1 MVNLAQ
7 YSRTPLDHYADMSND
22 SAMLHANW
30 VAAQDTDRFQKLLN
44 AETEDGQYNVL
55 TALLSRAG
63 EKLEKERFTLTVVHG
78 QTETLG

>member
-1 MVNLAQ
+1 MVNPAQ
-7 YSRTPLDHYADMSND
+7 YSKAPLDHYAGMRND

-30 VAAQDTDRFQKLLN
+30 IAAQDTDRFQKLLN